1 LPSKVGR
8 EGNLGNNRDHLSL
21 LAALIHAASEG
32 SNKTRIM
39 YAANLSYKLLEKY
52 LEEALGFGLLQT
64 VGSVYLVTEKG
75 HEFLKKYVAFSDNHS
90 HVKNHVRAL
99 ALEREKLEQYCR
111 KDCANKLPIEQ
122 TPDNRGSS

>member
-1 LPSKVGR
+1 
-8 EGNLGNNRDHLSL
+8 
-21 LAALIHAASEG
+21 
-32 SNKTRIM
+32 M